1 MILCEKCQIN
11 EANVKMNLIV
21 NQSKK
26 QISLCSD
33 CYNQT
38 QNQFGLSAFHFD
50 DFFKG
55 FMQSSASQHANDF
68 TQQQVKDQAPSQG
81 GNGFLDQHG
90 RNLSEEARQGRIDA
104 VIGREKEIERVIEV
118 LNRRTKNN
126 PVLIGE
132 AGVGKTAIAEGFALK
147 IVKAEVPA
155 KLLNKEVYVLDIS
168 SLVAGT
174 SYRGQFEEKMQQLVA
189 ELKERDN
196 VILFIDELHMMVGAG
211 SSSEGSMDAGN
222 ILKPALARGEFQ
234 IIGATTLKE
243 YRMIEKDP
251 ALERR
256 FQPVVVKEPT
266 SEEAFEILKGIRPIY
281 ENYHNVKYAD
291 EVLRACVTL
300 SDRYIQDRFL
310 PDKAIDLLDEAGSK
324 LNLTQGIT
332 DKGKLQKRLD
342 DLTREKEAATKQE
355 DYEKAARLR
364 DEELELKKK
373 LDNDVIE
380 PVTEVTIE
388 HIQDI
393 IEKSTGI
400 PVKKLQKSEQSKMKD
415 LQANLSKKVIGQDK
429 AIEKVAKAI
438 LRARVGLKPKSRP
451 TASFLFVGPTGTGK
465 TELTKTLAAE
475 LFGSKDSM
483 IRLDMSEYMEK
494 HSVSKL
500 IGSPPGYVGH
510 DEAGQLTEQVRR
522 NPYSI
527 ILLDEI
533 EKAHPDVMNMFLQIM
548 EDGRLTDS
556 QGRVVNFNETVIIM
570 TSNAGVNDKKLG
582 AIGFNETEEENV
594 LKTQSML
601 ESLRDYFKPEFL
613 NRIDSIVEFSHLEKE
628 NLVTIIDIM
637 LGDLQATLEEQDLSM
652 TVTEAAKERIA
663 ELGYHQA
670 FGARPL
676 RRAIQEHVEDQITTI
691 LINSDEK
698 ITTFHV
704 DSSNQKVTVEGN

>member
-1 MILCEKCQIN
+1 MLCDKCQSKQ
-11 EANVKMNLIV
+11 ANVKV
-21 NQSKK
+21 NVMINQMKK
-26 QISLCSD
+26 QLELCSD
-33 CYNQT
+33 CYQ
-38 QNQFGLSAFHFD
+38 QSQKQFGRSSFHLD

-55 FMQSSASQHANDF
+55 FLQESMSGSNHGF
-68 TQQQVKDQAPSQG
+68 TQQQVKEADPG
-81 GNGFLDQHG
+81 HNGDGFLDQHG
-90 RNLSEEARQGRIDA
+90 RNLSDEARQGRIDA

-118 LNRRTKNN
+118 LNRRSKNN

-147 IVKAEVPA
+147 IVKGEVPA

-174 SYRGQFEEKMQQLVA
+174 SYRGQFEEKMQQLVT
-189 ELKERDN
+189 ELKQREN
-196 VILFIDELHMMVGAG
+196 VILFIDELHMLVGAG

-222 ILKPALARGEFQ
+222 ILKPSLARGEFQ

-281 ENYHNVKYAD
+281 ENYHNVKYSD
-291 EVLRACVTL
+291 DVLKACVSL

-332 DKGKLQKRLD
+332 DKGRLEKRLD
-342 DLTREKEAATKQE
+342 DLTREKESATKQE
-355 DYEKAARLR
+355 NYEKAARLR

-400 PVKKLQKSEQSKMKD
+400 PVKRLQKSEQSKMKN
-415 LQANLSKKVIGQDK
+415 LSGNLSKRVIGQEK

-438 LRARVGLKPKSRP
+438 LRARVGLKPKTRP

-500 IGSPPGYVGH
+500 IGSPPGYIGH

-570 TSNAGVNDKKLG
+570 TSNAGVSDKKLG
-582 AIGFNETEEENV
+582 AIGFNEPEGESV
-594 LKTQSML
+594 LKTQSIL

-613 NRIDSIVEFSHLEKE
+613 NRIDSIIEFNHLEQE
-628 NLVTIIDIM
+628 NLIKIIDIM
-637 LGDLQATLEEQDLSM
+637 LEDLQETLTEQGLSV

-676 RRAIQEHVEDQITTI
+676 RRAIQEHVEDQITSI

-698 ITTFHV
+698 ITMFTV
-704 DSSNQKVTVEGN
+704 DVTENEIKVIGR

>member
-1 MILCEKCQIN
+1 MICNKCQSKQ
-11 EANVKMNLIV
+11 ANVKV
-21 NQSKK
+21 NVMINQTKK
-26 QISLCSD
+26 QLALCSD
-33 CYNQT
+33 CYQQT
-38 QNQFGLSAFHFD
+38 QKQFGMSSYHLD

-55 FMQSSASQHANDF
+55 FMLESMSGSNHGF
-68 TQQQVKDQAPSQG
+68 TQQQVKEEAPSHNG
-81 GNGFLDQHG
+81 DGFLDQHG
-90 RNLSEEARQGRIDA
+90 RNLSDEARQGRIDA

-118 LNRRTKNN
+118 LNRRSKNN

-147 IVKAEVPA
+147 IVKGEVPA

-174 SYRGQFEEKMQQLVA
+174 SYRGQFEEKMQRLVT
-189 ELKERDN
+189 ELKQREN
-196 VILFIDELHMMVGAG
+196 VILFIDELHMLVGAG

-222 ILKPALARGEFQ
+222 ILKPSLARGEFQ

-281 ENYHNVKYAD
+281 ENYHNVKYSD
-291 EVLRACVTL
+291 DVLKACVSL

-332 DKGKLQKRLD
+332 DKGKLEKRLD

-373 LDNDVIE
+373 LDNDIIE

-415 LQANLSKKVIGQDK
+415 LQGNLTKKVIGQEK

-438 LRARVGLKPKSRP
+438 LRARVGLKSKTRP

-582 AIGFNETEEENV
+582 AIGFNESEGESV
-594 LKTQSML
+594 LKTQSIL
-601 ESLRDYFKPEFL
+601 DSLRDYFKPEFL
-613 NRIDSIVEFSHLEKE
+613 NRIDSIIVFNHLEKE
-628 NLVTIIDIM
+628 NLIKIIDIM
-637 LGDLQATLEEQDLSM
+637 LEDLQVTLTEQGLSV

-676 RRAIQEHVEDQITTI
+676 RRAIQEHVEDQITSI

-698 ITTFHV
+698 ITMFTV
-704 DSSNQKVTVEGN
+704 DIMDNEIKVEGK